1 MAMAMVCISV
11 EGKREW
17 TMTIDHQRKTGST
30 STINCIPCFQ
40 LDAVTRSTA
49 AAAAAAAAEQ
59 DKTRRRS
66 SN

>member
-1 MAMAMVCISV
+1 MAMAMVCISM

-49 AAAAAAAAEQ
+49 AAAAAAAEQ